1 MSSSRQFGTIKLWN
15 EDPGNG
21 RIIPQDGGPDL
32 TVVLADIESEQH
44 PLAGS
49 AVTFTKDG
57 QDRAVEV
64 EVVAEVNKKEPRY
77 GNWI

>member
-1 MSSSRQFGTIKLWN
+1 M
-15 EDPGNG
+15 
-21 RIIPQDGGPDL
+21 
-32 TVVLADIESEQH
+32 TVVLADIEGEQH

-64 EVVAEVNKKEPRY
+64 EIVAEVNRKEPRY